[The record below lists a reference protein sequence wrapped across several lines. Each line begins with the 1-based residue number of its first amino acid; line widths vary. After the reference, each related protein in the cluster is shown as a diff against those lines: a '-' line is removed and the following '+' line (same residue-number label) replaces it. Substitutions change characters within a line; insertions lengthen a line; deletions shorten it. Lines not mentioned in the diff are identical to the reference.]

1 MYDITVIGAGI
12 TGTFIARELS
22 KYDLSI
28 LLLDKEN
35 DVSNGTT
42 KANSAIVHAGYDA
55 VEGTLKAKF
64 NVRGNDM
71 FDEIC
76 RDLDVPFKRIGSL
89 VTAFNDE
96 EMETIR
102 GLYQRGLNN
111 GVPDM
116 RILEKEE
123 VLEMEANLKESIQG
137 ALYAKTGGIVGP
149 WELAIALAENAVEN
163 GVKLELNSA
172 VTAIEKGA
180 VGYEV
185 TAGNQIYQTKLVI
198 NCAGVHGDRIDQMV
212 NEKSFEI
219 MPNRGEYNLFD
230 KSVGDMVNTVVFGC
244 PSSAGKGTVILPT
257 VHGNLLLGPS
267 ADPIDNREDT
277 RTTFAG
283 LTSINDHAKNTLREI
298 GFHNV
303 ITSFSGIRA
312 KVATQD
318 FIIEKPKGKE
328 DFINVAGIDSPGL
341 TAAPAIAEY
350 VVEMVKESGD
360 ALGLTFNEKEDFNPK
375 RTPSIHF
382 MELSPKEQKQ
392 LIEKDPSF
400 GRIICRCEYITEG
413 EIVNV
418 IKRKAGATTLDGVK
432 RRARPGSG
440 RCQGGFCAPR
450 VMEIL
455 ARELD
460 VDMKDVLKDGKGS
473 YILTEQ
479 TK

>member
-198 NCAGVHGDRIDQMV
+198 NCAGG
-212 NEKSFEI
+212 
-219 MPNRGEYNLFD
+219 
-230 KSVGDMVNTVVFGC
+230 
-244 PSSAGKGTVILPT
+244 
-257 VHGNLLLGPS
+257 
-267 ADPIDNREDT
+267 
-277 RTTFAG
+277 
-283 LTSINDHAKNTLREI
+283 
-298 GFHNV
+298 
-303 ITSFSGIRA
+303 
-312 KVATQD
+312 
-318 FIIEKPKGKE
+318 
-328 DFINVAGIDSPGL
+328 
-341 TAAPAIAEY
+341 
-350 VVEMVKESGD
+350 
-360 ALGLTFNEKEDFNPK
+360 
-375 RTPSIHF
+375 
-382 MELSPKEQKQ
+382 
-392 LIEKDPSF
+392 
-400 GRIICRCEYITEG
+400 
-413 EIVNV
+413 
-418 IKRKAGATTLDGVK
+418 GANG
-432 RRARPGSG
+432 
-440 RCQGGFCAPR
+440 Q
-450 VMEIL
+450 
-455 ARELD
+455 
-460 VDMKDVLKDGKGS
+460 
-473 YILTEQ
+473 
-479 TK
+479 